1 MADYPHPE
9 MTPELR
15 AALDA
20 IPKVKMRVYSHPS
33 WGMTLIVKPGDDSI
47 ALENLSEDDDETL
60 LSMEEV
66 EMTQEDIDALPEF
79 DG

>member
-1 MADYPHPE
+1 
-9 MTPELR
+9 
-15 AALDA
+15 
-20 IPKVKMRVYSHPS
+20 
-33 WGMTLIVKPGDDSI
+33 MTLIVKPGDDSI